1 VLSSRGAEGDEAI
14 SGDCFASLAMTTG
27 GKLNAMKP
35 LHILILAVALAAA
48 ASARAADFVA
58 GTEDVPL
65 MPGLADV
72 AGTSVVFDKPEGRI
86 VEAEAKGALARA
98 KVRDFYAATLPQLGW
113 SAAGDDRWR
122 REDEMLRLDYGGRDG
137 DLTVGFTLSPQQE
150 PRP

>member
-1 VLSSRGAEGDEAI
+1 MKR
-14 SGDCFASLAMTTG
+14 FA
-27 GKLNAMKP
+27 
-35 LHILILAVALAAA
+35 LILALALAAA

-122 REDEMLRLDYGGRDG
+122 REGEVLRIDYGGRDG